1 VLDVVGDAVARV
13 PGALYEAELD
23 GAMEPLGRQGRRDAE
38 ACRDLARREWLG
50 GFAQELDHGADA
62 VADVARLPRVPF
74 PGLGRRFRREH
85 LAIKLCELVL
95 DLDLL
100 PMNFSGFLEER
111 GEVRHASLCAPD
123 LEQNEV
129 LAKVL
134 LWNLTCII
142 QAIEEDEKFKADFS
156 RLVMRA
162 A

>member
-1 VLDVVGDAVARV
+1 
-13 PGALYEAELD
+13 
-23 GAMEPLGRQGRRDAE
+23 
-38 ACRDLARREWLG
+38 
-50 GFAQELDHGADA
+50 
-62 VADVARLPRVPF
+62 
-74 PGLGRRFRREH
+74 
-85 LAIKLCELVL
+85 LAIKLCDLVL

-100 PMNFSGFLEER
+100 PMKFPGFLEER